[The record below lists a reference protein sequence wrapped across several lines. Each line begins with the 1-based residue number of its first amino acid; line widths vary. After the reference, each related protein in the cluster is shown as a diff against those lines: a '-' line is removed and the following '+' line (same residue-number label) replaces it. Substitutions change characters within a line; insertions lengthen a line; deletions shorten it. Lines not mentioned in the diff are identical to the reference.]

1 MLFLVGCQ
9 TAYYGALEKF
19 GIHKRDLL
27 VERVEEAR
35 DTQEETKEQFK
46 SALEQFSAVV
56 NIESTELKQKY
67 DLFSADLEKSE
78 SQAKA
83 VRDRIASVES
93 VAKDLFEE
101 WQTEL
106 NQYSNDNLRQVSQQK
121 LTATQ
126 LQYDK
131 LIGAMKQA
139 EQKIEP
145 VLTLFR
151 DQVLFLKHNLNAQAI
166 ASIQGELIEVESN
179 VASLIKEMETSIQE
193 ANTFINAMNKDK

>member
-1 MLFLVGCQ
+1 M
-9 TAYYGALEKF
+9 
-19 GIHKRDLL
+19 
-27 VERVEEAR
+27 
-35 DTQEETKEQFK
+35 
-46 SALEQFSAVV
+46 
-56 NIESTELKQKY
+56 
-67 DLFSADLEKSE
+67 
-78 SQAKA
+78 
-83 VRDRIASVES
+83 ES